1 MRKNRALAD
10 RIANTS
16 LWLLAAVNVLFVLAF
31 AVTLLFATSPAHSQ
45 ADETIACNGR
55 NLLEEFL
62 RNDPE
67 QVVEIEREAGRTPNG
82 KGLLWKIEKDGIAPS
97 FLFGTMHVT
106 DPRVTSL
113 PDAAKAAFD
122 EARTVVIETTDIL
135 DQQAV
140 MAAMV
145 EEPGLMMFP
154 PGEALTDHLTAE
166 QREIVSTALDARGVP
181 LSSVV
186 KMKPWMLV
194 SLVALPACEQARQQ
208 AGKPVLDVKL
218 AKDAKAAGKK
228 LAGLESVGEQLR
240 AMASLP
246 MPFHI
251 EGLVST
257 LSMGDRVDDVIE
269 TMIQLYSDGETAMFR
284 PMLEQAVPG
293 DGASMGY
300 AEFEAAMV
308 TARNATMAER
318 ALPIL
323 KKGHAFIAVGA
334 MHLPGKDGLVEK
346 LRQAGYRVTRAL

>member
-1 MRKNRALAD
+1 MRKSSALAD
-10 RIANTS
+10 RIADTS
-16 LWLLAAVNVLFVLAF
+16 LWVLAAANVLFVLAF
-31 AVTLLFATSPAHSQ
+31 AVTLLFATAPAHSQ
-45 ADETIACNGR
+45 ANETCNGR
-55 NLLEEFL
+55 NLLEAFS

-67 QVVEIEREAGRTPNG
+67 RLAEIEREAGRTPNG
-82 KGLLWKIEKDGIAPS
+82 KGLLWKIEKDGTAPS

-106 DPRVTSL
+106 DPRVTRL
-113 PDAAKAAFD
+113 PDAARAAFD

-135 DQQAV
+135 DQQAL

-166 QREIVSTALDARGVP
+166 QREIVSAALDARGVP
-181 LSSVV
+181 LSTVV

-194 SLVALPACEQARQQ
+194 SLIALPACEQARQQ

-218 AKDAKAAGKK
+218 AQDAEAAGKK

-246 MPFHI
+246 MSFHI

-257 LSMGDRVDDVIE
+257 LSMGGRVDDVIE
-269 TMIQLYSDGETAMFR
+269 TMIQLYSDGETGMFR
-284 PMLEQAVPG
+284 PMLERAVPE
-293 DGASMGY
+293 DGANMGY

-308 TARNATMAER
+308 TSRNATMAER
-318 ALPIL
+318 MLPML
-323 KKGHAFIAVGA
+323 EKGRAFIAIGA

-346 LRQAGYRVTRAL
+346 LRQAGYSVTPAR